1 MLYDMVFREAIYP
14 HAHSRMDP
22 DIRVIK
28 KWIGARLFPTS
39 ELGPKDPSKMISS
52 YFVAFVCFIYCFLWK
67 PLTGSPL
74 LLLLQNS
81 FHTTPCLSISWLW
94 PQHLFPAFFLPGRFY
109 FEPFLLFYFLI
120 IPGRF
125 YFERSTSC
133 GGSGELYKQRAIQVG
148 PSPSPSQYRRR
159 DNADENQYVFKI

>member
-1 MLYDMVFREAIYP
+1 MNRGWTV
-14 HAHSRMDP
+14 S
-22 DIRVIK
+22 
-28 KWIGARLFPTS
+28 
-39 ELGPKDPSKMISS
+39 KDTSKMISS
-52 YFVAFVCFIYCFLWK
+52 YSVAFVCFIYCFLWQ

-81 FHTTPCLSISWLW
+81 FHTTPCLNISWLW

-133 GGSGELYKQRAIQVG
+133 GGIGELYKQRAIQVG

-159 DNADENQYVFKI
+159 DNADENQYVFKIWVNNLDKAGCIQCANLITRSSEMNMAPVIKQSS

>member
-109 FEPFLLFYFLI
+109 FE
-120 IPGRF
+120 
-125 YFERSTSC
+125 RSTSC
-133 GGSGELYKQRAIQVG
+133 GGIGELDKQRAIQVG
-148 PSPSPSQYRRR
+148 PSPSPSQYRRM